1 MGVGGVVK
9 GIGSRVPSHAPS
21 VGRDGEKTRQGP
33 GTPFLITTGPG
44 DPNAATP
51 WPPPSLSPPH
61 PLFRVG
67 VEKCRFRIISL
78 HEPLKF
84 E

>member
-9 GIGSRVPSHAPS
+9 GIRSRVPSHAPS
-21 VGRDGEKTRQGP
+21 VGRDGGKTRQGL

-51 WPPPSLSPPH
+51 
-61 PLFRVG
+61 
-67 VEKCRFRIISL
+67 
-78 HEPLKF
+78 
-84 E
+84 